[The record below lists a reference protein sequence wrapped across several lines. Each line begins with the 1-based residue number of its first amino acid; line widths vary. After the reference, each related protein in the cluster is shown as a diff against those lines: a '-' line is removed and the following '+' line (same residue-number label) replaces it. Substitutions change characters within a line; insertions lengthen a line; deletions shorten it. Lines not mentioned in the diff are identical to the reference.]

1 MRHTG
6 GHLKDKEWKAGRH
19 AFSTT
24 QQRNQ
29 NKANRSQT
37 NRYKRQDPSGEK
49 KKSVIKTF
57 SSTELLSGRESGEEG
72 IHVRWG
78 FPETIEHTH
87 ELSH

>member
-6 GHLKDKEWKAGRH
+6 GHLKDKEWKAGETCISH
-19 AFSTT
+19 NSAEKPKQG
-24 QQRNQ
+24 QQVTNEQ
-29 NKANRSQT
+29 VQKTRSVG
-37 NRYKRQDPSGEK
+37 REER
-49 KKSVIKTF
+49 SVIKTF

-72 IHVRWG
+72 INVRWS